1 MLSQKKKL
9 EIANICYANVSSDFA
24 MMLNTK
30 YQGSKFTWEGWVAR
44 MQRETDLWLILND
57 VKGNTKANET
67 LAREYTK
74 EIAER
79 LVELSG
85 VNEMNKVKGI

>member
-30 YQGSKFTWEGWVAR
+30 YQGSKFTWEGWVKR
-44 MQRETDLWLILND
+44 MQRESDLWLILNV
-57 VKGNTKANET
+57 VKGNTKANEA

-85 VNEMNKVKGI
+85 VNEMNKVEG

>member
-1 MLSQKKKL
+1 MLPRKKKL

-24 MMLNTK
+24 MMQNPK

-44 MQRETDLWLILND
+44 VQREADLWLILND
-57 VKGNTKANET
+57 VKGNTKANEA
-67 LAREYTK
+67 LARKYAK

-85 VNEMNKVKGI
+85 NQCKGE